1 MAESSEM
8 AAFKAQLGE
17 HHLAPM
23 WDVLR
28 TLVTRE
34 PQPTAEPVLWKA
46 GLVRDQ
52 ILRAGEV
59 ISAEQAERRVLI
71 LENPAFKGQ
80 AKATNSL
87 FGGVQ
92 LILPGETARSHRHTA
107 AAIRFILEG
116 DGAYT
121 SVEGEKV
128 MMGRGDFI
136 ITPSWLYHDHG
147 NQGTGPVMWLDG
159 LDMHFVNLMNVSFA
173 QEDPN
178 IRSVPPKNPDDIPRM
193 TFAYPYDVARR
204 SLEEMRKSQPA
215 DAALG
220 WKRIYLD
227 PKTGAPPMNVMAAF
241 LQLIPAHWAG
251 AQYRSTDSAMFVV
264 VEGEGVAEV
273 GGRRWQIAPN
283 DIFVV
288 PAWAWTSFATGAA
301 DLVLFSLSD
310 RTIQQHLGFWREE
323 REPPG

>member
-1 MAESSEM
+1 MADTKDM
-8 AAFKAQLGE
+8 AAFKAQLGK
-17 HHLAPM
+17 HNLAPL

-28 TLVTRE
+28 SLVTRE
-34 PQPTAEPVLWKA
+34 PQPAAQPVLWKA
-46 GLVRDQ
+46 DLVRDQ

-116 DGAYT
+116 EGAYT

-128 MMGRGDFI
+128 VMHRGDFI

-147 NQGTGPVMWLDG
+147 NEGSEPVMWLDG
-159 LDMHFVNLMNVSFA
+159 LDMHFVNLLNTSFA

-178 IRSVPPKNPDDIPRM
+178 TRSVPPNNPDDIPRM
-193 TFAYPYDVARR
+193 TFTYPYGAARGA
-204 SLEEMRKSQPA
+204 LEKMRKTERP
-215 DAALG
+215 DPALG
-220 WKRIYLD
+220 WKLTYLD
-227 PKTGAPPMNVMAAF
+227 PKTGAPPMSIMAAF
-241 LQLIPAHWAG
+241 LQLVPEGTTG
-251 AQYRSTDSAMFVV
+251 ARYRSTDSAMFVV
-264 VEGEGVAEV
+264 VEGEGKVHAGEETWEV
-273 GGRRWQIAPN
+273 APN

-288 PAWAWTSFATGAA
+288 PAWTWHSFEAPQ

-310 RTIQQHLGFWREE
+310 RTLQQHLGFWRDE
-323 REPPG
+323 RAT

>member
-1 MAESSEM
+1 MAESEAL
-8 AAFKAQLGE
+8 AAFKAQLGC
-17 HHLAPM
+17 HNLAPL

-34 PQPTAEPVLWKA
+34 PQPSAQPVIWKHDI
-46 GLVRDQ
+46 VRDQ

-80 AKATNSL
+80 ARATNSL

-116 DGAYT
+116 EGAYT

-128 MMGRGDFI
+128 PMRRGDFI

-147 NQGTGPVMWLDG
+147 NEGSGPVLWLDG
-159 LDMHFVNLMNVSFA
+159 LDMHFVNLLNASFA
-173 QEDPN
+173 NEDPN
-178 IRSVPPKNPDDIPRM
+178 IHSRPPNNPDDIPRL
-193 TFAYPYDVARR
+193 TFSYPYAQARAR
-204 SLEEMRKSQPA
+204 LKHLRQEGQA
-215 DAALG
+215 DPALG
-220 WKRIYLD
+220 WKMSYLD
-227 PKTGAPPMNVMAAF
+227 PKTGKEPMNVMSAF
-241 LQLIPAHWAG
+241 LQLLPPGRSAPYRATDG
-251 AQYRSTDSAMFVV
+251 AMMVV
-264 VEGEGVAEV
+264 VEGEGVAGV
-273 GGRRWQIAPN
+273 GDERWNIEPN
-283 DIFVV
+283 DIFVI
-288 PAWAWTSFATGAA
+288 PAWTWASFETRQ

-310 RTIQQHLGFWREE
+310 RALQQHLGYWREE
-323 REPPG
+323 RRAP

>member
-1 MAESSEM
+1 MAGTESE
-8 AAFKAQLGE
+8 ALKAFKAQLPE
-17 HHLAPM
+17 HNLAPL

-34 PQPTAEPVLWKA
+34 PQPIAAPALWKFPM
-46 GLVRDQ
+46 VREQ

-80 AKATNSL
+80 ARATNSL

-92 LILPGETARSHRHTA
+92 LIMPGETARSHRHTA

-116 DGAYT
+116 EGAYT

-128 MMGRGDFI
+128 VMHRGDFI

-147 NQGTGPVMWLDG
+147 NEGSEPVMWLDG
-159 LDMHFVNLMNVSFA
+159 LDMHFVNLLNTSFA
-173 QEDPN
+173 QQDPN
-178 IRSVPPKNPDDIPRM
+178 IRSRPPNNPDDIPRM
-193 TFAYPYDVARR
+193 TFSYLYEAARKA
-204 SLEEMRKSQPA
+204 LERMRKGGAP

-220 WKRIYLD
+220 WKMTYLD
-227 PKTGAPPMNVMAAF
+227 PKTGKPPMNVMAAF
-241 LQLIPAHWAG
+241 LQLLPKGMASMP
-251 AQYRSTDSAMFVV
+251 YRSTDAAMFVV
-264 VEGEGVAEV
+264 VEGEARAKV
-273 GGRRWQIAPN
+273 GDQSWDVRPN

-288 PAWAWTSFATGAA
+288 PAWTWSSFEASEE
-301 DLVLFSLSD
+301 LVLFSLSD
-310 RTIQQHLGFWREE
+310 RTLQQHLGFWREE
-323 REPPG
+323 RGS